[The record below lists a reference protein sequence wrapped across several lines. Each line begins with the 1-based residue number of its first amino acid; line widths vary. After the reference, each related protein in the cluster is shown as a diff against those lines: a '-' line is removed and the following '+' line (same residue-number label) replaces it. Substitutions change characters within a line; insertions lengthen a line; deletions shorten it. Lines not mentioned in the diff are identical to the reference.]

1 MKKWMMSALTAL
13 VFLAGLCLVACG
25 GTTSWQVT
33 FDADGGTATAA
44 QSVED
49 GGTATEPADP
59 EKEGFAFD
67 GWFEEGA
74 ETPFDFS
81 ATVTGNLTLTAKWTA
96 LYTLTFDSDGGTAV
110 EAQTVRDGMTA
121 TEPADPEK
129 EGFTFD
135 GWFAEGAET
144 PFDFA
149 TPITGDLTLTAGW
162 TEEAQTSFTLADVDG
177 IWTGSTVVV
186 LGETELPVSF
196 ALTVDAENGAHAA
209 VCYLSGSTSPLALTV
224 ESLAVTDDKLVLT
237 YSLFGGE
244 PASMSATYDGTA
256 LIIEPNDFFA
266 DPVTLT
272 RLQLTLTDLAGSWA
286 GTTTLGESEVSIS
299 MMLYED
305 GTGEVSCTVGETAI
319 PLYDVTFAVADNKLV
334 ITYSLTE
341 GGETSSMSA
350 TYDGTALTVYVDLI
364 QTNVTLTRTQSPTEP
379 AGD

>member
-81 ATVTGNLTLTAKWTA
+81 APVTGNLTLTAKWTA
-96 LYTLTFDSDGGTAV
+96 IYTLTFDSDGGTAV

-121 TEPADPEK
+121 TEPADPQK

-177 IWTGSTVVV
+177 IWTGSAKA
-186 LGETELPVSF
+186 LGPW
-196 ALTVDAENGAHAA
+196 
-209 VCYLSGSTSPLALTV
+209 TSP
-224 ESLAVTDDKLVLT
+224 
-237 YSLFGGE
+237 
-244 PASMSATYDGTA
+244 
-256 LIIEPNDFFA
+256 
-266 DPVTLT
+266 
-272 RLQLTLTDLAGSWA
+272 
-286 GTTTLGESEVSIS
+286 
-299 MMLYED
+299 
-305 GTGEVSCTVGETAI
+305 
-319 PLYDVTFAVADNKLV
+319 
-334 ITYSLTE
+334 
-341 GGETSSMSA
+341 
-350 TYDGTALTVYVDLI
+350 
-364 QTNVTLTRTQSPTEP
+364 SP
-379 AGD
+379 

>member
-74 ETPFDFS
+74 ETPFDF
-81 ATVTGNLTLTAKWTA
+81 
-96 LYTLTFDSDGGTAV
+96 
-110 EAQTVRDGMTA
+110 
-121 TEPADPEK
+121 
-129 EGFTFD
+129 
-135 GWFAEGAET
+135 
-144 PFDFA
+144 A

-177 IWTGSTVVV
+177 IWTGSAKA
-186 LGETELPVSF
+186 LGTLDVSF

-224 ESLAVTDDKLVLT
+224 ESLAVADDRCGGGGQLV
-237 YSLFGGE
+237 
-244 PASMSATYDGTA
+244 
-256 LIIEPNDFFA
+256 
-266 DPVTLT
+266 
-272 RLQLTLTDLAGSWA
+272 
-286 GTTTLGESEVSIS
+286 
-299 MMLYED
+299 
-305 GTGEVSCTVGETAI
+305 
-319 PLYDVTFAVADNKLV
+319 
-334 ITYSLTE
+334 
-341 GGETSSMSA
+341 
-350 TYDGTALTVYVDLI
+350 
-364 QTNVTLTRTQSPTEP
+364 
-379 AGD
+379 

>member
-81 ATVTGNLTLTAKWTA
+81 APVTGNLTLTAKWTA

-135 GWFAEGAET
+135 GWFEEGAET

-177 IWTGSTVVV
+177 IWTGSAKA
-186 LGETELPVSF
+186 LGTLDVSF

-244 PASMSATYDGTA
+244 PASMSATYNGTS

-272 RLQLTLTDLAGSWA
+272 RLQLTLADLAGSWA

-319 PLYDVTFAVADNKLV
+319 PLYDVAFTVADNKLV

-350 TYDGTALTVYVDLI
+350 TYDGTALNVYVDLI